1 MYSSVYYI
9 LYAHVYYLLRY
20 KLICSVY
27 RIFTTLHIV
36 LYPHCY
42 HTLSYTPLYTP
53 FQHPTNTLGQRASD
67 FEEIALK
74 RLEKIQALEAQLR
87 QHVYALHQPG
97 NTGIIMFI
105 VLYVMYF

>member
-1 MYSSVYYI
+1 MLHAHYVDIYVI
-9 LYAHVYYLLRY
+9 LYAYQLTL
-20 KLICSVY
+20 CTF
-27 RIFTTLHIV
+27 FTPPYTL
-36 LYPHCY
+36 
-42 HTLSYTPLYTP
+42 TYTP
-53 FQHPTNTLGQRASD
+53 HILGQRASD